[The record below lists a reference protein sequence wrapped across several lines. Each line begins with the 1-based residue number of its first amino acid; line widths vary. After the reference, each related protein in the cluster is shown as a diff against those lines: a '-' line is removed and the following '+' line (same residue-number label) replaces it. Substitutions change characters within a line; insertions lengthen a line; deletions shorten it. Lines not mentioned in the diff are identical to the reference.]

1 MNVQSSQIICPVPHR
16 KKVMGF
22 KFKNSVTKVLTM
34 KTPSKAINTMNISN
48 VLLMASTSERPKF
61 QVQEMQVGLKR

>member
-1 MNVQSSQIICPVPHR
+1 
-16 KKVMGF
+16 MGF